1 MLLHLVTQDRHTHAS
16 LSLAYTSLILNS
28 KDMAPSHY
36 SEEALPVNVER
47 NMFLTEGLCVTQLYR
62 THLLSSPMTEELCAI
77 SSIGLIYL
85 VAQCD
90 QSCLLASYMGKPT

>member
-1 MLLHLVTQDRHTHAS
+1 
-16 LSLAYTSLILNS
+16 
-28 KDMAPSHY
+28 MAPSHY

-47 NMFLTEGLCVTQLYR
+47 NMFLTEGLCVIQLYW
-62 THLLSSPMTEELCAI
+62 THLLSSPVTEELCAI

-90 QSCLLASYMGKPT
+90 QSCLLASYMGKPTRLFNKINITFNNKGKYCTYKI